1 MTDFNT
7 NELSE
12 RAESFDAFVQ
22 WNVGSHHYR
31 LKSIQEV
38 TVNYQ
43 WTDEDRYADDGTIQL
58 VRTGQQHTATVN
70 LVLTNSEV
78 DNAST
83 PSDEKTISYWLAQ
96 REAGNRVQLNVVQV
110 FVTKAS
116 STNVLRNKFV
126 LDITRVGLMRNVGGV
141 VVLPV
146 EGRIVTHTSFKR
158 ESS

>member
-1 MTDFNT
+1 MANT
-7 NELSE
+7 NQLSE
-12 RAESFDAFVQ
+12 RSESFDAYVQ
-22 WNVGSHHYR
+22 WDVGGTLYR

-38 TVNYQ
+38 TINYQ

-58 VRTGQQHTATVN
+58 VRTGQQHTATIN

-78 DNAST
+78 DSNNT
-83 PSDEKTISYWLAQ
+83 PSDTKTISYWLTQ

-110 FVTKAS
+110 FTTKAS

-126 LDITRVGLMRNVGGV
+126 LDITRVGLLRNVGGV
-141 VVLPV
+141 VILPV